1 MISIK
6 QISNKVIQAAC
17 AFSVACAFSSCEDFL
32 TIYPTDRTVGEDFW
46 KTKADVEE
54 MVNGCY
60 QSMLSYSIQER
71 AIIWGAFR
79 SDELVKYKDYSSTTL
94 DNISAV
100 NLLPN
105 NGFNDWSSFYYVI
118 NHCNIVLNHAPEV
131 MAQDPEFTQG
141 DYQTVRAQMLA
152 LRSLCYFYLV
162 RTFRDIPYSLQSYED
177 DDQNMAL
184 PQNAPAYVL
193 EKCLEDLAEA
203 ERYIMKSGAYG
214 TGNWRNWGYM
224 TRDAVNAL
232 TADIYLWRASMTHNM
247 NDYQEAVNY
256 ADKVIKAK
264 HEYYNQQHQGGISA
278 ATDDIYHLSNY
289 PQAFISIFSEGN
301 EQESILEWQFNGRN
315 NANQALG
322 NYYYR
327 SGDPDNPKTTS
338 NLMASTIFSTPSST
352 ANNADAKKIYLSKND
367 YRFWNNVYDA
377 NNDEAEQLSIR
388 KMIDKNGLVI
398 STSSTSG
405 ATKSTSRQL
414 KEFAQNWIVYRLPDV
429 MLMKAEALVELAGDD
444 NEEMLK
450 EAFDLVYAVNKRAM
464 SKDATDL
471 LNFNDF
477 KTKTDMEL
485 LVLAERER
493 ELCFEGKRW
502 WDLMRY
508 SYRHM
513 QGVDITKTLAETSSW
528 PELYKPMLKFIVRK
542 YGEGGQGDAISY
554 KMKSEPYLYW
564 PVLESEMKVNPLLKQ
579 NPVFEQEKSTV
590 KN

>member
-60 QSMLSYSIQER
+60 QSMLSYNIQER

-131 MAQDPEFTQG
+131 MVQDPEFTQG

-301 EQESILEWQFNGRN
+301 DQESILEWQFNGRN

-405 ATKSTSRQL
+405 ATKSTFRQL

>member
-60 QSMLSYSIQER
+60 QSMLSYNIQER

>member
-232 TADIYLWRASMTHNM
+232 TADIYLWRASMTHDM

>member
-60 QSMLSYSIQER
+60 QSMLYYGIQER

-232 TADIYLWRASMTHNM
+232 TADIYLWRASMTHDM

-264 HEYYNQQHQGGISA
+264 HEYYNQLHQGGISA

>member
-60 QSMLSYSIQER
+60 QSMLSYNIQER

-301 EQESILEWQFNGRN
+301 DQESILEWQFNGRN